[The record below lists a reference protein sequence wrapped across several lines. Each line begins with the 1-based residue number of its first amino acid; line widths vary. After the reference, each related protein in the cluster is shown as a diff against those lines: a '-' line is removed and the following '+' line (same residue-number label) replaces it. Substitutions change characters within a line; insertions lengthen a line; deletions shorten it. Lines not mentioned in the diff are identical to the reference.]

1 MADIR
6 GTRRDDTLVG
16 TSAPDDIRGRR
27 GDDILRGLEADDT
40 LSGARGRDTL
50 EGGDGRD
57 KLLGGRDADHLEGG
71 ADEDVLRSGPG
82 ADRLKGGGGNDH
94 LSGGSGSDELF
105 GGEGDDELD
114 GSNGT
119 DLLDG
124 GAGSDELRGG
134 PDEDSLFGRDGDDD
148 LRGGGSND
156 ELYGG
161 TGDDVLDGGGGRDL
175 LDGGFD
181 DDILEGESGNDTL
194 DGGPGIDSAVYRGR
208 RADHEIT
215 VTEAGTV
222 VRDLVTAPD
231 PEDPDAPD
239 EANDGTDLVINVER
253 LVFTDIVTGPDGIN
267 GLPDVGPNVRI
278 EVPRN
283 APGFA
288 FDIGNPT
295 DPDGDRLTLRIVE
308 TPIPEAGIV
317 LRPDRENSSCDVP
330 VELGERLDLALLVRT
345 SFIPAD
351 GFVGAAGGFAFEAD
365 DGHGGKVVRRFEIEV
380 LAPPPGI
387 VALANLS
394 GSDGFIIEGAAR
406 DDEAGIAVSA
416 TDLNGDGHP
425 EILVGARSADPQGG
439 ESGRVYAIFGGEP
452 PYQRTLDLGT
462 LGASQGLLVD
472 GEVEGDRA
480 GISLGG
486 LGDADGDGIG
496 DLVLGARGSDRTAMA
511 GGAAYLVYGDA
522 APPARLRLDRL
533 EDGEGSAISGEIDGE
548 LVGARV
554 AAAGDLDGDG
564 LADAVIAAPGANPE
578 AREFAGHAYVAFGA
592 AERLAVETEA
602 APPSLLR
609 IIGAKRRDNLAA
621 DVAAAGD
628 IDGDGYDDLVLGV
641 PSADPNGSGSGAAY
655 IVLGGPGLRG
665 IDTLDLDA
673 PGAVRLLVVHGGTEG
688 DGAGTAVAGAGDV
701 NGDGF
706 DDVLIGAPG
715 ADPIGSDTGE
725 VYVVYGAAGIDDQ
738 SPLDVRSFDGVAG
751 IVLRGVVPQDM
762 LGTAVAGV
770 GDTDGDGFDDILVA
784 ARDADPAG
792 EDSGEAYVV
801 FGNDALGLDG
811 AIDLF
816 RMQPDEGLVASGP
829 AAGDRTGIALAALGD
844 VDGNG
849 LADYAIGAANAAAR
863 GLRSA
868 GKTYIVLGEDRREL
882 ATAVGTA
889 GDDTLVGT
897 VSVDRIVAGR
907 GDDTIAP
914 GGGADVVYAGAGD
927 DLVIVSDT
935 GFRRLDGGAGTDTL
949 LVSRA
954 VDLDLS
960 TVPRGA
966 VREIEIFDLRANDS
980 RLVTDPLGVAGL
992 SPTKPA
998 CSATASP
1005 SSRWPGPGRRRRRR
1019 PRGNA
1024 NFASSRR
1031 GRCGFSSKTRWSWSP
1046 RVPSPWQ
1053 ASRQRRAP

>member
-82 ADRLKGGGGNDH
+82 ADRLEGGGGNDH

-496 DLVLGARGSDRTAMA
+496 DLVLGARGSDRT
-511 GGAAYLVYGDA
+511 
-522 APPARLRLDRL
+522 
-533 EDGEGSAISGEIDGE
+533 
-548 LVGARV
+548 
-554 AAAGDLDGDG
+554 
-564 LADAVIAAPGANPE
+564 
-578 AREFAGHAYVAFGA
+578 
-592 AERLAVETEA
+592 
-602 APPSLLR
+602 
-609 IIGAKRRDNLAA
+609 
-621 DVAAAGD
+621 
-628 IDGDGYDDLVLGV
+628 
-641 PSADPNGSGSGAAY
+641 
-655 IVLGGPGLRG
+655 
-665 IDTLDLDA
+665 
-673 PGAVRLLVVHGGTEG
+673 
-688 DGAGTAVAGAGDV
+688 
-701 NGDGF
+701 
-706 DDVLIGAPG
+706 
-715 ADPIGSDTGE
+715 
-725 VYVVYGAAGIDDQ
+725 
-738 SPLDVRSFDGVAG
+738 
-751 IVLRGVVPQDM
+751 
-762 LGTAVAGV
+762 
-770 GDTDGDGFDDILVA
+770 
-784 ARDADPAG
+784 
-792 EDSGEAYVV
+792 
-801 FGNDALGLDG
+801 
-811 AIDLF
+811 
-816 RMQPDEGLVASGP
+816 
-829 AAGDRTGIALAALGD
+829 GIALAALGD

-992 SPTKPA
+992 SASSNEARVLGDGESFVTLAGAWAEAAPTTEGEREFRVFEAGEVRLLVEDAVVVVAAGAVAVASQPP
-998 CSATASP
+998 TPRPVTYLASP
-1005 SSRWPGPGRRRRRR
+1005 IDVVYLGALALALATTALRRVARL
-1019 PRGNA
+1019 
-1024 NFASSRR
+1024 
-1031 GRCGFSSKTRWSWSP
+1031 FSFQEQGCAKESLS
-1046 RVPSPWQ
+1046 
-1053 ASRQRRAP
+1053 